1 MTTQV
6 GNVLEQAPVQLT
18 NLKPTSGVAFNVM
31 VVPAASV
38 VEQILPQEMPAGVL
52 EMVPLPLVT
61 LTDNVEPVVE
71 PPPPPLP
78 PPPLA
83 GAALKVAVTFTASL
97 IVTLQVAAVPVQ
109 APVHPANVLLLEAT
123 AVRATCVPSA

>member
-6 GNVLEQAPVQLT
+6 GKVLEQAPVQLT
-18 NLKPTSGVAFNVM
+18 NLKPTSGVAFNVIVAP
-31 VVPAASV
+31 VVSV

-61 LTDNVEPVVE
+61 LTDSVEPVVE
-71 PPPPPLP
+71 PPP

-97 IVTLQVAAVPVQ
+97 MVTLQVAAAPVQ

>member
-6 GNVLEQAPVQLT
+6 GKVLEQAPVQLT
-18 NLKPTSGVAFNVM
+18 NLKPTSGVAFNVIVAP
-31 VVPAASV
+31 VVSV

-61 LTDNVEPVVE
+61 LTDSVEPVVE
-71 PPPPPLP
+71 PPPPPL
-78 PPPLA
+78 A
-83 GAALKVAVTFTASL
+83 GAALNVAVTFTASL
-97 IVTLQVAAVPVQ
+97 MVTLQVAAAPVQ
-109 APVHPANVLLLEAT
+109 APVHPANVLLLAAT